1 MSHRPAG
8 PMLSI
13 VLATLVLPLPTA
25 AQTAP
30 PSDGIQITELPDG
43 QVSVTADSF
52 VIHADGKV
60 TAESGPGAAPP
71 PRQWVEVT
79 ADAVEITDDG
89 AVTFSGNPRI
99 EAVPPPPIEHIVV
112 DGQPA
117 SLDQVTGLTAPRAM
131 AQVRIDRQRQTME
144 ITTRQ

>member
-8 PMLSI
+8 PMLS
-13 VLATLVLPLPTA
+13 VAFAALALPLPAA
-25 AQTAP
+25 AQTE
-30 PSDGIQITELPDG
+30 PSSKSIKITELPDG

-52 VIHADGKV
+52 VIHADGTV
-60 TAESGPGAAPP
+60 TAESGPGAVPP

-79 ADAVEITDDG
+79 ADTVEITDDG
-89 AVTFSGNPRI
+89 AVIFSGNTRI
-99 EAVPPPPIEHIVV
+99 EAVPPPSIEHIVL

-117 SLDQVTGLTAPRAM
+117 NLDQVTGLTAPRAI

-144 ITTRQ
+144 ITTRP